1 MAMNHKSRVSH
12 EIISSESD
20 IRSSKK
26 HVVLFDIDNDRN
38 HVQSMSQ
45 VIVNM
50 SAEAPK
56 QD

>member
-1 MAMNHKSRVSH
+1 MRLFQQSQ
-12 EIISSESD
+12 I
-20 IRSSKK
+20 SKK
-26 HVVLFDIDNDRN
+26 HVVLFDIENDRN

-50 SAEAPK
+50 SAEASK